1 MSLLKST
8 TYRIGQSGYT
18 LVELLISMVVIGI
31 ISTTA
36 FAFMSTSLNQYISL
50 QQEGSALTSLAGQ
63 TERIAGVLRGIT
75 DISEVSSDDITCY
88 AYFYPKDNFVSLIHY
103 YKINGNTKL
112 VADVT
117 PMSANPPNG
126 VLLNAQEKTFTI
138 IDTFYQVGGINTFV
152 YLDSAG
158 NPLTLPISDL
168 TTIKGIQVNL
178 AVPGSTLKK
187 NTNQTASVQVSLRNR
202 KTNL

>member
-1 MSLLKST
+1 MLRHSRPT
-8 TYRIGQSGYT
+8 QRGFTVI
-18 LVELLISMVVIGI
+18 ELLIAMVIIGI

-36 FAFMSTSLNQYISL
+36 YAFMSTSLDQYVSL
-50 QQEGSALTSLAGQ
+50 QKEGTALTSLASQ
-63 TERIAGVLRGIT
+63 TERIASVLRGVT
-75 DISEVSSDDITCY
+75 DISEVSADDITCY
-88 AYFYPKDNFVSLIHY
+88 AYFYPKDSFVSLIHY
-103 YKINGNTKL
+103 YKINGNTQL

-126 VLLNAQEKTFTI
+126 ILLTAQEKTFTI
-138 IDTFYQVGGINTFV
+138 IDTFYQVNGVSTFV

-158 NPLTLPISDL
+158 NPLTLPITDL

-178 AVPGSTLKK
+178 AVPGSAINK
-187 NTNQTASVQVSLRNR
+187 NSNQTASVQVSLRNR